1 MRRSVRASVFAA
13 GVVAAALASFGGA
26 AWAAGDPAEGAKAFQ
41 LCAACHSLRPDA
53 NMTGP
58 SLAGVWGRK
67 AGGLASFERYSPAL
81 RGSDIKW
88 DAATLDAWLT
98 NPAGFIPNNRMLVDG
113 VDDAKTRAD
122 LIALL
127 QIAGE
132 GGKEA
137 LARLGVNTAPERD
150 LKTLGPDHQ
159 VTAIRYCHDTFHV
172 TTGDGQVLDFW
183 ERNLRF
189 QADSSGR
196 GPKPGAP
203 VIMPAG
209 MMGDRA
215 SVIFAAPEEFNGF
228 IRHQCQ

>member
-1 MRRSVRASVFAA
+1 MKTSVIAG
-13 GVVAAALASFGGA
+13 GVVLAALSAFAGG

-41 LCAACHSLRPDA
+41 LCSACHSLRPDA

-81 RGSDIKW
+81 LGSDVKW
-88 DAATLDAWLT
+88 DENTLDRWLQD
-98 NPAGFIPNNRMLVDG
+98 PAAFIPNNRMTVDG
-113 VDDAKTRAD
+113 IDDDKARAD
-122 LIALL
+122 LIAFLKASSRGAKDAT
-127 QIAGE
+127 AGMGMGA
-132 GGKEA
+132 GG
-137 LARLGVNTAPERD
+137 APEQD
-150 LKTLGPDHQ
+150 LKALEPAHQ

-172 TTGDGQVLDFW
+172 STGDGQIRDFW

-189 QADSSGR
+189 QTDSSKR

-203 VIMPAG
+203 VIVRAG

-215 SVIFAAPEEFNGF
+215 SVIFATPEEISGF
-228 IRHQCQ
+228 IRHEC